1 MWQEEK
7 RNFFL
12 KVGMTLSLV
21 SRIFTYQCSK
31 WDFLPKGKSLPLLF
45 AHLLFLKE
53 RRAGRLACLTQA
65 GWHVLTKQAGMC
77 SLAGWHVLPKQAGM
91 CCTNL
96 NAGEVVGHHLG
107 KANVADELEL

>member
-1 MWQEEK
+1 
-7 RNFFL
+7 
-12 KVGMTLSLV
+12 MTLFLV
-21 SRIFTYQCSK
+21 RRIFTYQCSK
-31 WDFLPKGKSLPLLF
+31 WDFLPKGKSLPLLL